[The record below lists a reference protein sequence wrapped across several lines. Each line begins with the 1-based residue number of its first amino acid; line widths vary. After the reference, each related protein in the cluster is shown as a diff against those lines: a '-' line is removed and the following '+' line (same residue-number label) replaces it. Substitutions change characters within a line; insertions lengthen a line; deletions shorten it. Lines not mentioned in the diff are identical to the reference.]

1 MPAANEVEHENGP
14 VSKRAAR
21 EALDRV
27 INSSTLKNAGRLQAF
42 LSYVVEESLADR
54 GNLIAGKTIAEDVY
68 QREPD
73 DGGNSIVRVD
83 AGRLRRKLAEY
94 YGDEGA
100 SDPVR
105 IHVDSGGYA
114 PRFEHLSP
122 DVSIDKTLVAE
133 TERSPASRRAQPT
146 DMTRP
151 RRGDLPWLLTV
162 AGLVAFVLI
171 LWFLLFNDVSLTSS
185 STLSGARSDAVA
197 TRTALAEKSVATLQA
212 ANLAEKANDLLFPV
226 ANANHQKLATAMY
239 REAIAVGPGYS
250 GGYAGVAHS
259 LGTLSLISPDADI
272 AAELLSEGSEMA
284 DKAIDIDPLSGWSHS
299 ATAWIAFA
307 GREYGKALEA
317 SRRAVSL
324 SPADGQVLDFSAM
337 IASMTGH
344 FEEAL
349 LLADPE
355 RPRNSG
361 GRHPAYLNVYGVAN
375 YHIGQHAEALE
386 SFDNAV
392 RMGGPVSEL
401 TLIYKAA
408 AHQAAGR
415 TSAARD
421 LLDELRET
429 WPAFRPGPIVKRFY
443 QNSED
448 AEQLLSDLTAA
459 GWSVE
464 P

>member
-1 MPAANEVEHENGP
+1 MPAANEIERENGP

-27 INSSTLKNAGRLQAF
+27 INSSAFENAGRLQAF
-42 LSYVVEESLADR
+42 LSYVVDESLADR

-68 QREPD
+68 EREPD

-94 YGDEGA
+94 YDDEGA
-100 SDPVR
+100 SDPIR

-114 PRFEHLSP
+114 PRFELFSP
-122 DVSIDKTLVAE
+122 GVSTDKTLEAE
-133 TERSPASRRAQPT
+133 TDQSPPPTIPSRRA
-146 DMTRP
+146 
-151 RRGDLPWLLTV
+151 GDLIGLLIL
-162 AGLVAFVLI
+162 AGLAAFALI
-171 LWFLLFNDVSLTSS
+171 LWYSRAGDAPQKPFTD
-185 STLSGARSDAVA
+185 LSATPSNAVA

-212 ANLAEKANDLLFPV
+212 ANLAEKASELLFPI
-226 ANANHQKLATAMY
+226 ADANHQKLATAIY
-239 REAIAVGPGYS
+239 REAIAVDPSFS
-250 GGYAGVAHS
+250 GGYAGAAHS
-259 LGTLSLISPDADI
+259 LGTLALISPDADL

-284 DKAIDIDPLSGWSHS
+284 KKAIDLDPLSGWSHS
-299 ATAWIAFA
+299 AAAWIAFA
-307 GREYGKALEA
+307 GRDYDTALEA

-324 SPADGQVLDFSAM
+324 SPTDGQVLDFSSV
-337 IASMTGH
+337 IAAMTGH

-361 GRHPAYLNVYGVAN
+361 GRHPAYLNMYGVAN
-375 YHIGQHAEALE
+375 YHIGQHARAIV

-401 TLIYKAA
+401 TLMYKAA
-408 AHQAAGR
+408 AQQAAGR
-415 TSAARD
+415 TSDARD
-421 LLDELRET
+421 LLDELQET
-429 WPAFRPGPIVKRFY
+429 WPAFRPGPVVKRFY

-448 AEQLLSDLTAA
+448 AGQLLSDLAAA
-459 GWSVE
+459 GWSME